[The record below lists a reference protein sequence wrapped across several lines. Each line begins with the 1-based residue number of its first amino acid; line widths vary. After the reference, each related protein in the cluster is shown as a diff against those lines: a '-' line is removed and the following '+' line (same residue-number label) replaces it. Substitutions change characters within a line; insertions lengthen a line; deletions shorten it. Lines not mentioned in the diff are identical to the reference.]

1 MSDFLIVVLVLFI
14 VWFGVGVMRKRL
26 YYGEVEA
33 VMKSRGYLPE
43 SLILLMGLREYG
55 NALEECRK
63 RGMKSHEA
71 AYGLTSYFDK
81 KTEGI
86 SKSLDG
92 IL

>member
-1 MSDFLIVVLVLFI
+1 MKDFLVVTLGLFLIWFVL
-14 VWFGVGVMRKRL
+14 GVMRKRF

-33 VMKSRGYLPE
+33 VMKSRGYLPK
-43 SLILLMGLREYG
+43 SLSLLMGSREYFQ
-55 NALEECRK
+55 ALEECRK

-71 AYGLTSYFDK
+71 AYSLIGYFDQ

-86 SKSLDG
+86 SKSLDE